1 MRHPYPEQTAQRAS
15 KSAFQGKEEA
25 MTLNRNALIAI
36 GVLAVIA
43 AIVVV
48 ALVASGGGSGGG
60 GGY

>member
-1 MRHPYPEQTAQRAS
+1 VAIRIPGTRQERAIHS
-15 KSAFQGKEEA
+15 PSNQKEEA

-43 AIVVV
+43 GIVVV
-48 ALVASGGGSGGG
+48 ALVASGGGGGGG